1 MFPVP
6 RPRIPSPPDHILS
19 HEPLNYFSIEPR
31 GGNDRSR
38 YRVPY
43 LLDIFISD
51 VASLY
56 TGEMIYGLVDS
67 WLDHRPTKVIT
78 VIEVVGVHLFFKKEL
93 LWTRCLECFWGRVGA
108 RRMNAW
114 KWWIGERRTKL
125 TRIIFENEKFFFIVG
140 DRVNSNSNCIFLGI
154 SPFFLLRIR
163 IAKCSSWSSNIF
175 FFYFSVHKHPASR
188 NVPFSQMYRDA
199 KACLEKAREQ
209 FFVPKDRQLGE
220 ITVNSASEGED

>member
-1 MFPVP
+1 MCANRGERGSTLISAPCEASATAQHDVP
-6 RPRIPSPPDHILS
+6 CPSATNPPPDHIPS

-51 VASLY
+51 GASLY

-114 KWWIGERRTKL
+114 K
-125 TRIIFENEKFFFIVG
+125 
-140 DRVNSNSNCIFLGI
+140 
-154 SPFFLLRIR
+154 
-163 IAKCSSWSSNIF
+163 
-175 FFYFSVHKHPASR
+175 
-188 NVPFSQMYRDA
+188 
-199 KACLEKAREQ
+199 
-209 FFVPKDRQLGE
+209 
-220 ITVNSASEGED
+220 